1 MKLATFVN
9 FSWNSVVIIYL
20 VVKQCPSV
28 PQWHATIESPILWEL
43 LHSFSFILSQ
53 TLSSIRLVLNMNRK
67 LSNLMPAAANMVSN
81 LGNRAG
87 TGYDQVWK
95 LNFYNEIRNLW
106 VISKCVKFIVK
117 WDCKTILISFRK
129 GMILNVL
136 KKTPWSNAYL

>member
-28 PQWHATIESPILWEL
+28 PQWYATIESPISWEL
-43 LHSFSFILSQ
+43 LQLFSFHLSQ
-53 TLSSIRLVLNMNRK
+53 ILSSISLVLSMNRK

-95 LNFYNEIRNLW
+95 FYNEIRHLFESFQSVSN
-106 VISKCVKFIVK
+106 SSSNE
-117 WDCKTILISFRK
+117 ILKLLSISFRN

-136 KKTPWSNAYL
+136 KKTLWSNAFL

>member
-43 LHSFSFILSQ
+43 LHSSSFILSQ

-95 LNFYNEIRNLW
+95 LKVYNEIRNLYE
-106 VISKCVKFIVK
+106 
-117 WDCKTILISFRK
+117 SFRCVSNSSSNVSDENVKLFLFHLGTGWFWTCSK
-129 GMILNVL
+129 GRHD
-136 KKTPWSNAYL
+136 